1 MKCCL
6 CVPKYNGF
14 IFTYTNYNCYG
25 TLALN
30 EKIFKFRM
38 NKQLAKSLTV
48 GQTPYL
54 LRKKKPESSNLFM
67 PEPAK
72 NERAHFV
79 MLCETFGSNV
89 RENVS
94 YLNQIL

>member
-38 NKQLAKSLTV
+38 NKQLAKSVTV

-54 LRKKKPESSNLFM
+54 LRKKNL
-67 PEPAK
+67 K
-72 NERAHFV
+72 V
-79 MLCETFGSNV
+79 QTYSCQ
-89 RENVS
+89 
-94 YLNQIL
+94 NQQRMKEHIL